1 MQLSQVPVQIVK
13 AWATA
18 GSKTNPIPVPS
29 QISITP
35 GAASWTDGFPPLCDT
50 NASAGGMPP
59 TMPDMN
65 GGLYQMSAID
75 LWMCAGGGFP
85 YNSAFQTAIGGYPK
99 GARVLMSSGNGYWV
113 STTDN
118 NVTDP
123 NTGGAGW
130 ASADENAITAL
141 TGDVTAIGP
150 GSAAATVKWVSP
162 GTIGSTTPN
171 TGAFTTLTATTP
183 GSSDNSNHAATT
195 AWCFLGFAVSLAAN
209 GYIKL
214 PTWMGGLILQ
224 WGNAN
229 AATSSQ
235 VITFPLNP
243 FPNNVWCVLC
253 QPINFGPNAGRATPY
268 LDAVSTSG
276 FTQTSAGS
284 TNSIYWLAIGN

>member
-13 AWATA
+13 AWATS

-50 NASAGGMPP
+50 DASLGGMPP

-85 YNSAFQTAIGGYPK
+85 YNSAFQTAIGGYPM
-99 GARVLMSSGNGYWV
+99 GARVLMASGNGYWV

-123 NTGGAGW
+123 DTGGAGW

-141 TGDVTAIGP
+141 TGDVTAAGP
-150 GSAAATVKWVSP
+150 GSAAATLAASGV
-162 GTIGSTTPN
+162 TAGSY
-171 TGAFTTLTATTP
+171 TGANITVDVKGRVTA
-183 GSSDNSNHAATT
+183 AATGIPAFT
-195 AWCFLGFAVSLAAN
+195 GIS
-209 GYIKL
+209 GYQLL
-214 PTWMGGLILQ
+214 PGGLILQ
-224 WGNAN
+224 WLQGETVTTDPLASIVVN
-229 AATSSQ
+229 
-235 VITFPLNP
+235 FPEAFPNSCLFVSVGTLNP
-243 FPNNVWCVLC
+243 SPTDTNMSYYEVISWTRSAVTIYFMRNADHDYD
-253 QPINFGPNAGRATPY
+253 PIAPLIF
-268 LDAVSTSG
+268 AVG
-276 FTQTSAGS
+276 H
-284 TNSIYWLAIGN
+284 